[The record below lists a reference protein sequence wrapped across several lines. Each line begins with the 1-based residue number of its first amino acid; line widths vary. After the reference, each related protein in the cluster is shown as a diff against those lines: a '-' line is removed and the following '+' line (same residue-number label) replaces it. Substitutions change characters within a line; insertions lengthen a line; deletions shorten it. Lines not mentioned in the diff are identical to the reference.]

1 MRPGRLTNIETAA
14 SELWDFVLDYQSGVY
29 NEHPPTEH
37 EQYAIHNVIEAITAA
52 MDEIDGISE
61 LLNV

>member
-1 MRPGRLTNIETAA
+1 MNSIRLHNIETAA
-14 SELWDFVLDYQSGVY
+14 EELWNFVLDYQGGIY
-29 NEHPPTEH
+29 NDRLPTEP
-37 EQYAIHNVIEAITAA
+37 EQYAIHNLIEAITAA